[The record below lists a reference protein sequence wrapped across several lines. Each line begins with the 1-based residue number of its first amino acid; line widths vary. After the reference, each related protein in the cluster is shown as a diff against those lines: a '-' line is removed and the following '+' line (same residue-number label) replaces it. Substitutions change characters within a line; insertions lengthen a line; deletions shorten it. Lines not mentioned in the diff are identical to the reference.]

1 MPSASDLALVF
12 TTGLLGGAHCIGMCG
27 GFVVMYS
34 SEYATGGKGSRP
46 PAIAHLM
53 YNTGRILTYSVAGG
67 FMGYAGSFV
76 EAAGSLKGIQGAALL
91 LAGAF
96 MVLLGLNLLGI
107 LGRPDMVDSAGI
119 INTKVFRGAFRK
131 ILGLKSPMAT
141 LPLGMMLGLVPCGLS
156 YTMEIRAASSGGF
169 LQGFVMMAVFGLGTA
184 PALLGFGFLY
194 TAIAAR
200 YRERIYR
207 LAAVL
212 VVLIGVQSLLRG
224 MAFNGWIPPGP
235 LW

>member
-1 MPSASDLALVF
+1 MPSAADLVLMF

-46 PAIAHLM
+46 PVAAHLM
-53 YNTGRILTYSVAGG
+53 YNTGRILTYSVVGG

-76 EAAGSLKGIQGAALL
+76 EAAGRLKGIQGAALF
-91 LAGAF
+91 LAGGF

-107 LGRPDMVDSAGI
+107 LGRPDMVDNAGI

-141 LPLGMMLGLVPCGLS
+141 FPLGLMLGLVPCGLS

-169 LQGFVMMAVFGLGTA
+169 VQGFVMMSVFGLGTA
-184 PALLGFGFLY
+184 PALLGFGFMY